1 MKDRLIAIAIVLVIV
16 ALIACQRATI
26 VENSS
31 HLAPIATKTY
41 HVAGSRTA
49 EADISAWWDGVLR

>member
-1 MKDRLIAIAIVLVIV
+1 MRDKLVAVTIILVIV
-16 ALIACQRATI
+16 ALIACQRAII

-31 HLAPIATKTY
+31 HLTPVATKTY

-49 EADISAWWDGVLR
+49 EADIPDWWDGVLR